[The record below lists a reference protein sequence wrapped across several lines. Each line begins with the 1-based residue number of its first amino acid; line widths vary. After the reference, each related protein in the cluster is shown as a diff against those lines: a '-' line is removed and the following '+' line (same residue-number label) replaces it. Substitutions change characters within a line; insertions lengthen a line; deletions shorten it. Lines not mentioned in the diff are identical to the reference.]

1 MLPVKQQLST
11 EFTFIH
17 TDWGVVGIIAR
28 GALLVRLI
36 LPTRNE
42 EQALSMIE
50 KFDATASLQR
60 NLLPDL
66 QQDITDYFQE
76 KPVHFKVRLDLSYT
90 NDFGRKIL
98 RVCEQIEYSQTW
110 SYGQLAS
117 QSGHPRAARAVGKIM
132 AQNQTPIIL
141 PCHRVI
147 AADGRLGGYSAGE
160 GVSFKEKLLKMEAA
174 ESR

>member
-1 MLPVKQQLST
+1 MPTTLEMLPVKQQLST

-42 EQALSMIE
+42 EQAHSVIE

-66 QQDITDYFQE
+66 QQDITDYFQG
-76 KPVHFKVRLDLSYT
+76 KPVHFKVRLDL
-90 NDFGRKIL
+90 L
-98 RVCEQIEYSQTW
+98 
-110 SYGQLAS
+110 
-117 QSGHPRAARAVGKIM
+117 
-132 AQNQTPIIL
+132 
-141 PCHRVI
+141 
-147 AADGRLGGYSAGE
+147 
-160 GVSFKEKLLKMEAA
+160 
-174 ESR
+174 